1 VEIVNVMILKM
12 SSQLVDVIIVELV
25 SVEDLI
31 IVVLDVIHVELAVD
45 VITVEVGVDVIP
57 VELVVDVILVV
68 LVVALAAELI
78 LVG

>member
-1 VEIVNVMILKM
+1 MILKM